1 MGIKLAH
8 SLKLEGNSLLLL
20 SNTFYQL
27 AGKLISMSITML
39 VTLLIA
45 RLYGRTGYGYFNLMQ
60 SIPALFFIISD
71 FGFNAIAA
79 KRFSGNWEEASKL
92 FWNILVL
99 RLIISVFLILFTVL
113 VINFY
118 FPYPADL
125 KLGIYLSLLLIITH
139 SMYASGNLIFQLKL
153 KYSYSSIGYVL
164 GSLLILIT
172 TLLLISQNASIIWI
186 NFTYVLG
193 GVFTFIVSLHFL
205 KKLGIS
211 LTSGFKLDTK
221 LWKDLTLLSAPI
233 GLTFIFS
240 QVHFRADSI
249 LLSRLPLPSIGYDNV
264 ETVAI
269 YGLAYKIFE
278 VCLVIPTF
286 FMNAAYPLFLSKLKT
301 SRDVFIKF
309 FYKTLLLLTMSGFAI
324 TVLGYYFAPFV
335 INVLGGES
343 FNDSVLVLRVLF
355 VGIIVF
361 FISAPFSWFI
371 VNLGKQNVLPFI
383 YLTAAAFNIIG
394 NIYLIPRYSF
404 MASAYLTWVS
414 ELIIFVLLIFASIHL
429 WRTGDAKA
437 N

>member
-1 MGIKLAH
+1 MGIKLAQ
-8 SLKLEGNSLLLL
+8 SLKLEGNSLILF

-79 KRFSGNWEEASKL
+79 KRLSGNWEEASKL

-99 RLIISVFLILFTVL
+99 RLIISVFLILFTIL
-113 VINFY
+113 VISFY

-125 KLGIYLSLLLIITH
+125 KLGIYMSLLLIITH
-139 SMYASGNLIFQLKL
+139 SLYASGNLIFQLKL
-153 KYSYSSIGYVL
+153 KYSYSAIGYVL
-164 GSLLILIT
+164 GSLLVLIT
-172 TLLLISQNASIIWI
+172 TLILISQNASILWI

-249 LLSRLPLPSIGYDNV
+249 LLSRLSLPNIGYDNV

-286 FMNAAYPLFLSKLKT
+286 FMNAAYPLFLSKLQIG
-301 SRDVFIKF
+301 REVFIKF
-309 FYKTLLLLTMSGFAI
+309 FYKTLLLLTMSGLAI
-324 TVLGYYFAPFV
+324 TVLGYYFAPFM

-371 VNLGKQNVLPFI
+371 VNLGKQKVLPFI
-383 YLTAAAFNIIG
+383 YLTAAVFNIVG

-414 ELIIFVLLIFASIHL
+414 ELIIFVLLILVSIHL
-429 WRTGDAKA
+429 WRTSDAKV

>member
-1 MGIKLAH
+1 MVIKLAR
-8 SLKLEGNSLLLL
+8 SLKFEGNSLILF
-20 SNTFYQL
+20 SNTFFQL
-27 AGKLISMSITML
+27 AGKLVSMSITML

-45 RLYGRTGYGYFNLMQ
+45 RLYGRSSYGYFNLMQ

-79 KRFSGNWEEASKL
+79 KRLTNNWDDAPKL
-92 FWNILVL
+92 FCNILVL
-99 RLIISVFLILFTVL
+99 RLVISGFLILFTIF

-125 KLGIYLSLLLIITH
+125 KFGIYLSLLLIVTH
-139 SMYASGNLIFQLKL
+139 SLYASGNLIFQLKL
-153 KYSYSSIGYVL
+153 KYSYSAIGNIL

-172 TLLLISQNASIIWI
+172 TLLLISQNAPIIWI

-193 GVFTFIVSLHFL
+193 GIFTFIVSLHFL
-205 KKLGIS
+205 KKLGVS
-211 LTSGFKLDTK
+211 HNSGFKLDAR
-221 LWKDLTLLSAPI
+221 LWKELTVLSAPI

-249 LLSRLPLPSIGYDNV
+249 LLSRLSLPDIGYDNV

-286 FMNAAYPLFLSKLKT
+286 FMNAAYPMFLSKLQI
-301 SRDVFIKF
+301 SRNVFIKF
-309 FYKTLLLLTMSGFAI
+309 FSKTILLLTASGFAI
-324 TVLGYYFAPFV
+324 TILGYYFAPFM
-335 INVLGGES
+335 IKVLGGES
-343 FNDSVLVLRVLF
+343 FNDSVHVLRVLF

-371 VNLGKQNVLPFI
+371 VNLGKQKVLPFV
-383 YLTAAAFNIIG
+383 YLTAAVFNILG

-414 ELIIFVLLIFASIHL
+414 EFIIFVLLILISIHL
-429 WRTGDAKA
+429 WRSSDDKT

>member
-1 MGIKLAH
+1 MGIKLAQ
-8 SLKLEGNSLLLL
+8 SLKLEGNSLILF

-79 KRFSGNWEEASKL
+79 KRLSGNWEEASKL

-99 RLIISVFLILFTVL
+99 RLIISVFLILFTIL
-113 VINFY
+113 VISFY

-125 KLGIYLSLLLIITH
+125 KLGIYMSLLLIITH
-139 SMYASGNLIFQLKL
+139 SLYASGNLIFQLKL
-153 KYSYSSIGYVL
+153 KYSYSAIGYVL
-164 GSLLILIT
+164 GSLLVLIT
-172 TLLLISQNASIIWI
+172 TLILISQNASILWI

-193 GVFTFIVSLHFL
+193 GIFTFVVSLHFL

-249 LLSRLPLPSIGYDNV
+249 LLSRLSLPNIGYDNV

-286 FMNAAYPLFLSKLKT
+286 FMNAAYPLFLSKLQIG
-301 SRDVFIKF
+301 REVFIKF
-309 FYKTLLLLTMSGFAI
+309 FYKTLLLLTMSGLVI
-324 TVLGYYFAPFV
+324 TVLGYYFAPFM

-343 FNDSVLVLRVLF
+343 FTDSVLVLRVLF

-371 VNLGKQNVLPFI
+371 VNLGKQKVLPFI
-383 YLTAAAFNIIG
+383 YLTAAIFNIVG

-414 ELIIFVLLIFASIHL
+414 ELIIFVLLILVSIHL
-429 WRTGDAKA
+429 WRTSNAKA

>member
-8 SLKLEGNSLLLL
+8 SLKLEGNSLILF

-79 KRFSGNWEEASKL
+79 KRLSGNWEEASKL

-99 RLIISVFLILFTVL
+99 RLIISVFLILFTIL
-113 VINFY
+113 VISFY

-125 KLGIYLSLLLIITH
+125 KLGIYMSLLLIITH
-139 SMYASGNLIFQLKL
+139 SLYASGNLIFQLKL
-153 KYSYSSIGYVL
+153 KYSYSAIGYVL
-164 GSLLILIT
+164 GSLLVLIT
-172 TLLLISQNASIIWI
+172 TLILISQNASILWI

-249 LLSRLPLPSIGYDNV
+249 LLSRLSLPNIGYDNV

-286 FMNAAYPLFLSKLKT
+286 FMNAAYPLFLSKLQIG
-301 SRDVFIKF
+301 REVFIKF
-309 FYKTLLLLTMSGFAI
+309 FYKTLLLLTMSGLAI
-324 TVLGYYFAPFV
+324 TVLGYYFAPFM

-371 VNLGKQNVLPFI
+371 VNLGKQKVLPFI
-383 YLTAAAFNIIG
+383 YLTAAVFNIVG

-414 ELIIFVLLIFASIHL
+414 ELIIFVLLILVSIHL
-429 WRTGDAKA
+429 WRTSDAKV

>member
-1 MGIKLAH
+1 MGIKLKQ
-8 SLKLEGNSLLLL
+8 SLKLKGNSLILF

-71 FGFNAIAA
+71 FGFNAIAV
-79 KRFSGNWEEASKL
+79 KRLSGNWEEATKL

-99 RLIISVFLILFTVL
+99 RLIISGFLILFTVF

-139 SMYASGNLIFQLKL
+139 SLYASGNLIFQLRL
-153 KYSYSSIGYVL
+153 KYSYSAIGYVL

-172 TLLLISQNASIIWI
+172 TLILISQSVSIIWI

-193 GVFTFIVSLHFL
+193 GIFTFVVSLHFL
-205 KKLGIS
+205 KRLGIS
-211 LTSGFKLDTK
+211 LTSGFKLDTT

-249 LLSRLPLPSIGYDNV
+249 LLSRLSLPSLGYDNV

-286 FMNAAYPLFLSKLKT
+286 FMNAAYPLFLSKLQIG
-301 SRDVFIKF
+301 RDVFIKF
-309 FYKTLLLLTMSGFAI
+309 FYKTLLLLIVSGFAI
-324 TVLGYYFAPFV
+324 TVLGYYFAPFM

-371 VNLGKQNVLPFI
+371 VNLGKQKVLPFI
-383 YLTAAAFNIIG
+383 YLIAAIFNIVG

-414 ELIIFVLLIFASIHL
+414 ELIIFVLLIFVSIHL
-429 WRTGDAKA
+429 WRTSDAET

>member
-1 MGIKLAH
+1 MVIKLAR
-8 SLKLEGNSLLLL
+8 SLKFEGNSLILF
-20 SNTFYQL
+20 SNTFFQL
-27 AGKLISMSITML
+27 AGKLVSMSITML

-45 RLYGRTGYGYFNLMQ
+45 RLYGRSSYGYFNLMQ

-79 KRFSGNWEEASKL
+79 KRLTNNWDDAPKL

-99 RLIISVFLILFTVL
+99 RLVISGFLILFTIF

-125 KLGIYLSLLLIITH
+125 KFGIYLSLLLIVTH
-139 SMYASGNLIFQLKL
+139 SLYASGNLIFQLKL
-153 KYSYSSIGYVL
+153 KYSYSAIGNIL

-172 TLLLISQNASIIWI
+172 TLLLISQNAPIIWI

-193 GVFTFIVSLHFL
+193 GIFTFIVSLHFL
-205 KKLGIS
+205 KKLGVS
-211 LTSGFKLDTK
+211 HNSGFKLDAR
-221 LWKDLTLLSAPI
+221 LWKELTLLSAPI

-249 LLSRLPLPSIGYDNV
+249 LLSRLSLPDIGYDNV

-286 FMNAAYPLFLSKLKT
+286 FMNAAYPMFLSKLQI
-301 SRDVFIKF
+301 SRNVFIKF
-309 FYKTLLLLTMSGFAI
+309 FSKTILLLTASGFAI
-324 TVLGYYFAPFV
+324 TILGYYFAPFM
-335 INVLGGES
+335 IKVLGGES
-343 FNDSVLVLRVLF
+343 FNDSVHVLRVLF

-371 VNLGKQNVLPFI
+371 VNLGKQKVLPFV
-383 YLTAAAFNIIG
+383 YLTAAVFNILG

-414 ELIIFVLLIFASIHL
+414 EFIIFVLLILISIHL
-429 WRTGDAKA
+429 WRSSDDKT

>member
-8 SLKLEGNSLLLL
+8 SLKLEGNSLILF

-79 KRFSGNWEEASKL
+79 KRLSGNWEEASKL

-99 RLIISVFLILFTVL
+99 RLIISVFLILFTIL
-113 VINFY
+113 VISFY

-125 KLGIYLSLLLIITH
+125 KLGIYMSLLLIITH
-139 SMYASGNLIFQLKL
+139 SLYASGNLIFQLKL
-153 KYSYSSIGYVL
+153 KYSYSAIGYVL
-164 GSLLILIT
+164 GSLLVLIT
-172 TLLLISQNASIIWI
+172 TLILISQNASILWI

-249 LLSRLPLPSIGYDNV
+249 LLSRLSLPNIGYDNV

-286 FMNAAYPLFLSKLKT
+286 FMNAAYPLFLSKLQIG
-301 SRDVFIKF
+301 REVFIKF
-309 FYKTLLLLTMSGFAI
+309 FYKTLLLLTMSGLVI
-324 TVLGYYFAPFV
+324 TVLGYYFAPFM

-371 VNLGKQNVLPFI
+371 VNLGKQKVLPFI
-383 YLTAAAFNIIG
+383 YLTAAVFNIVG

-414 ELIIFVLLIFASIHL
+414 ELIIFVLLILVSIHL
-429 WRTGDAKA
+429 WRTSDAKV